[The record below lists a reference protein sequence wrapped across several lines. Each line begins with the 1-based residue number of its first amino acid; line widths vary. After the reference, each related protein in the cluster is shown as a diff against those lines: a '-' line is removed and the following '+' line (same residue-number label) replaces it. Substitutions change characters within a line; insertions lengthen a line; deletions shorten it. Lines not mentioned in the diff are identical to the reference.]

1 VRERITVLRNNY
13 TISSTGQRST
23 DGSATE
29 IGTYYATA
37 RKVTDDQDMIAG
49 YNTVEDIWEFKL
61 RNQDQTLTTKDIVR
75 WEGNKYQ
82 VIGISDQSGYKRFIK
97 LKCSFINP
105 NV

>member
-1 VRERITVLRNNY
+1 MRERITVLRNNY

-29 IGTYYATA
+29 VGTYYATA

-61 RNQDQTLTTKDIVR
+61 RNQDQILTTKDIVR

-82 VIGISDQSGYKRFIK
+82 IIGISDQSGYKRFIK

>member
-1 VRERITVLRNNY
+1 MRERITVLRNNY

-29 IGTYYATA
+29 VGTYYATA

-61 RNQDQTLTTKDIVR
+61 RNQAETFTTKDIVR
-75 WEGNKYQ
+75 WESKLYQ
-82 VIGISDQSGYKRFIK
+82 VIGISDQAGFKRFIK

-105 NV
+105 DV

>member
-1 VRERITVLRNNY
+1 MRERITLLRNNY
-13 TISSTGQRST
+13 TVSSTGQRST

-29 IGTYYATA
+29 IGNYYASA
-37 RKVTDDQDMIAG
+37 RKVSDDQDMIAG

-61 RNQDQTLTTKDIVR
+61 RNQAETFTTKDRVR
-75 WEGNKYQ
+75 WENKDYQ

-105 NV
+105 DV

>member
-1 VRERITVLRNNY
+1 MRERITVLRNNY

-37 RKVTDDQDMIAG
+37 RKVTDDQDLIAG

-61 RNQDQTLTTKDIVR
+61 RNQAETFTTKDRVR
-75 WEGNKYQ
+75 WETKDYQ
-82 VIGISDQSGYKRFIK
+82 VIGISDQSSYKRFIT